1 MDSISIIVQKL
12 NGGGAERAAANLSIA
27 LSELYDVHL
36 IVFDGREIKYP
47 YSGTLHNLKMP
58 PNESGIGKL
67 VNVLKRSATVKK
79 IKKENHIIASISL
92 MDGANLVNVLS
103 RAGDKV
109 FPSIRIQMSKVPKRM
124 RKGKLKASEVWKLRY
139 LAEHSDKIVAVAKG
153 VEYDL
158 ITNCGVPREKVTTI
172 YNMCDSNVIL
182 KNTAL
187 NEKDVEDMP
196 LTSITTM
203 GRLIHQKG
211 QWHLLRAFS
220 KVLESIPYAHLYILG
235 DGPLEERLKQLSDK
249 LMIKD
254 NVHFPGFV
262 EAPHAY
268 IKKSRVFVLP
278 SLFEGMSNTILEA
291 LNCGTPVIA
300 TDCESGSREILAPG
314 TGFPRK
320 IGAVEYAEYG
330 VLTTV
335 GDSGHFNA
343 ADELTEDE
351 MQLTKAIAALLED
364 TKLREYYSS
373 QSAARANA
381 FSFCEI
387 ANEWKLLIEEDLN

>member
-47 YSGTLHNLKMP
+47 YSGTLHDLKMP

-67 VNVLKRSATVKK
+67 VNVLKRSTAVKK

-124 RKGKLKASEVWKLRY
+124 RNGKLKASEVWKLRY

-153 VEYDL
+153 VEHDL
-158 ITNCGVPREKVTTI
+158 IINCGVPREKVTTI
-172 YNMCDSNVIL
+172 YNMCDSNIIL

-187 NEKDVEDMP
+187 NEKDVQDMP
-196 LTSITTM
+196 LASITTM

-220 KVLESIPYAHLYILG
+220 KVLESIPDAHLYILG
-235 DGPLEERLKQLSDK
+235 DGPLEERLKQLSGE

-254 NVHFPGFV
+254 NVHFLGFV

-268 IKKSRVFVLP
+268 IKKSSVFVLP
-278 SLFEGMSNTILEA
+278 SLFEGMSNTILED

-314 TGFPRK
+314 TGLPK
-320 IGAVEYAEYG
+320 ELDSVEYAEYG

-335 GDSGHFNA
+335 GDKGHFNA
-343 ADELTEDE
+343 EKELTQAEQQLAEAIIE
-351 MQLTKAIAALLED
+351 MLTNPALHIKYSGSALERAKD
-364 TKLREYYSS
+364 FSS
-373 QSAARANA
+373 ER
-381 FSFCEI
+381 I
-387 ANEWKLLIEEDLN
+387 IEQWVSIIK